1 MGIRWQPMGIEFLR
15 KLEQGLCINLERW
28 DREEDGR
35 EVQKG
40 GDICIP
46 VVASCWSLTEN
57 NKILYSN
64 YPSIKK

>member
-40 GDICIP
+40 GDIM
-46 VVASCWSLTEN
+46 
-57 NKILYSN
+57 
-64 YPSIKK
+64 YPNGWFMLRFDIKQ

>member
-1 MGIRWQPMGIEFLR
+1 MGIEFLR

-40 GDICIP
+40 GDISKPMAELC
-46 VVASCWSLTEN
+46 
-57 NKILYSN
+57 
-64 YPSIKK
+64 

>member
-1 MGIRWQPMGIEFLR
+1 MGIEFLR
-15 KLEQGLCINLERW
+15 KLKQGLCINLERW

-46 VVASCWSLTEN
+46 VVGSC
-57 NKILYSN
+57 
-64 YPSIKK
+64 